1 MTSSDKAINDCI
13 SAQYTSACYARL
25 AETYR
30 DLYGASEDA
39 RLMQA
44 EAACAHSVMWTRLA
58 RIVGVAP

>member
-13 SAQYTSACYARL
+13 SAQYASACYARL
-25 AETYR
+25 AEAYR

-39 RLMQA
+39 CAMQA
-44 EAACAHSVMWTRLA
+44 EAAYSHWVMWTRLA